1 MKIVVDYLI
10 RGNNK
15 EYIDNDYFIRVS
27 KKYIEVTPEEFC
39 QLRSDCHSRPDIF
52 PENAFDCNISYNIE
66 GLKELEAFYE
76 KKQRN

>member
-39 QLRSDCHSRPDIF
+39 QLCSDYHSRPDIF
-52 PENAFDCNISYNIE
+52 PEEAFDCNVSY
-66 GLKELEAFYE
+66 GLDALKELQDFYE
-76 KKQRN
+76 MQAN